1 MIKALTK
8 GICLLSGE
16 LDEVLEDL
24 QTLIDQDTPI
34 ECDYIIDLQ
43 EITLSASLIN
53 NMDALRKR
61 LQTDKKALVA
71 ITDPQVSDLA
81 TDELPKVPTLQE
93 AEDYLAF
100 EQMQRDLGF

>member
-8 GICLLSGE
+8 GICLLSGA

-24 QTLIDQDTPI
+24 QTLIDQDAPI
-34 ECDYIIDLQ
+34 GCDYIIDLR
-43 EITLSASLIN
+43 EMLLSPSLIKK
-53 NMDALRKR
+53 MDTLLKR
-61 LQTDKKALVA
+61 LQTDKKTLVA
-71 ITDPQVSDLA
+71 IADPQVSDLA

>member
-1 MIKALTK
+1 
-8 GICLLSGE
+8 
-16 LDEVLEDL
+16 
-24 QTLIDQDTPI
+24 
-34 ECDYIIDLQ
+34 
-43 EITLSASLIN
+43 
-53 NMDALRKR
+53 MDVLRKR

-71 ITDPQVSDLA
+71 ITDPKVSDLA